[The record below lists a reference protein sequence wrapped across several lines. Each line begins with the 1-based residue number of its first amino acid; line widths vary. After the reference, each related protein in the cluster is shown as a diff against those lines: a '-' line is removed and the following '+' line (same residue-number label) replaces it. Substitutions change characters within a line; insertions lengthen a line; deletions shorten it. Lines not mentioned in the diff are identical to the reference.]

1 MDCLHDKSKT
11 FAFFA
16 LCNMHLWA
24 EKRRRQ
30 EGSWNCFHVTLWRP
44 QPFPQIDSE
53 SDTSSTAKVDQR
65 HLGDR
70 SFLELF
76 LRNTLKTAALPT
88 VRAWARLID
97 SEFDTVNWKSWPAS
111 SRRQKFPGTVSTL
124 HSQDRSPLH
133 SKSLGTVDRFWI
145 WHFVNR
151 KRWTASSRRQE
162 GSWNCF

>member
-16 LCNMHLWA
+16 LCNMRLWA

-53 SDTSSTAKVDQR
+53 FDTVNRKVDQR

-76 LRNTLKTAALPT
+76 LRYTLKTAALCT
-88 VRAWARLID
+88 ARAWARLID
-97 SEFDTVNWKSWPAS
+97 SESDTS
-111 SRRQKFPGTVSTL
+111 STAKGEQRHLGDRKVPGTVSKL
-124 HSQDRSPLH
+124 PSQDCSPLH
-133 SKSLGTVDRFWI
+133 SDSSGTVDRFWI
-145 WHFVNR
+145 WCLVNL
-151 KRWTASSRRQE
+151 KRWTASS
-162 GSWNCF
+162 FL